1 MRDVSDDVTALAG
14 AETDADW
21 DAALEDIAER
31 RGYYDPLGADHLALF
46 TDAGPELLVTFE
58 EAATIRARPGQSPLG
73 WTLCPD
79 RDWSRLV
86 LVARRQS
93 WFRDPEVYRYFDR
106 LADDGFFDEFDRV
119 VVHGAGHC
127 GYAAAAF
134 SVAAPGATLVLT
146 APQAT
151 LTPALAGWDRR
162 FSGSRRLDFTSRY
175 GYAPDMTEA
184 AARAFLIHDP
194 AIAEDA
200 MHAALFHLAG
210 AEVIRA
216 RHHGA
221 RLADNLEASGALA
234 KIVTTA
240 MVGRLD
246 RLALARALRARRDLQ
261 PYLRGL
267 LDRLEAADRPAL
279 IAALC
284 RNVVARKR
292 APRFRQAL
300 RRAEAALAR
309 TAAR

>member
-1 MRDVSDDVTALAG
+1 MRDMTDDATALAG
-14 AETDADW
+14 AETATDW
-21 DAALEDIAER
+21 DAAVEDIAER
-31 RGYYDPLGADHLALF
+31 QGYHDPLGADHLALF
-46 TDAGPELLVTFE
+46 TDAGPALLVTFE
-58 EAATIRARPGQSPLG
+58 EADAIRARPGRAPLG
-73 WTLCPD
+73 WSLGD
-79 RDWSRLV
+79 GRDWSRLV

-119 VVHGAGHC
+119 VVYGAGPC
-127 GYAAAAF
+127 GYAAAAY
-134 SVAAPGATLVLT
+134 SVTAPGATLILT

-162 FSGSRRLDFTSRY
+162 FAGTRRRDFTSRY

-184 AARAFLIHDP
+184 AARTFVIHDP

-200 MHAALFHLAG
+200 MHAALFQVAG

-216 RHHGA
+216 RNHGA

-234 KIVTTA
+234 RMVMAA
-240 MVGRLD
+240 MAGRLD
-246 RLALARALRARRDLQ
+246 RLALIRALRARRDLQ

-267 LDRLEAADRPAL
+267 LARLEAADRPAL
-279 IAALC
+279 TAALC

-292 APRFRQAL
+292 APRFRKAL
-300 RRAEAALAR
+300 RQAEAELAR
-309 TAAR
+309 RAAG

>member
-1 MRDVSDDVTALAG
+1 MRDMRDDAAALAG
-14 AETDADW
+14 AETASDW
-21 DAALEDIAER
+21 EATLEDIAER
-31 RGYYDPLGADHLALF
+31 RGYYDPLGEDHVALF
-46 TDAGPELLVTFE
+46 TDAAPELLVTFE
-58 EAATIRARPGQSPLG
+58 EADTIRARPDQSPLG
-73 WTLCPD
+73 WSLCPD

-119 VVHGAGHC
+119 VVHGAGPC

-134 SVAAPGATLVLT
+134 SVAAPGATLILT

-184 AARAFLIHDP
+184 AARTFVIHDP
-194 AIAEDA
+194 ASPEDA
-200 MHAALFHLAG
+200 MHAALFEVAG
-210 AEVIRA
+210 AEAIRA

-221 RLADNLEASGALA
+221 HLAEHLEASGALA
-234 KIVTTA
+234 QIVTAA
-240 MVGRLD
+240 MAGRLD
-246 RLALARALRARRDLQ
+246 RLTLIRALRARRDLQ

-267 LDRLEAADRPAL
+267 LDRLGAADRPAL
-279 IAALC
+279 TAALC

-300 RRAEAALAR
+300 RQAEAALAR
-309 TAAR
+309 NAAR